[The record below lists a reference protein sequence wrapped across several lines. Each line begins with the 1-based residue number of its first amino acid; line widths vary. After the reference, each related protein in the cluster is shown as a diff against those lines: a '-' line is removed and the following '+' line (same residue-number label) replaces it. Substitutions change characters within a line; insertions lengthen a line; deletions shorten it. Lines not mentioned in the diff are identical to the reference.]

1 MQKARRFA
9 DGAVKACRK
18 GARTDVFHEVSAS
31 SESQAGIRC
40 STLPWRA
47 LHGGIVH
54 PMGISN
60 EYPVQH
66 PALES
71 TPRGYRAPDGHF
83 KRVSGAAPCPGEHST
98 GVSCTRCF
106 LRGRDRKKALLLR
119 FACGPFPVCR
129 GRRLFF
135 SHSSPPAVN
144 LVVSSSQFAVF
155 PVYLPKP
162 RLAILPPVSI
172 LRYGVVAGAAARP
185 AAEDAF
191 DA

>member
-1 MQKARRFA
+1 MSPSPAS
-9 DGAVKACRK
+9 GC
-18 GARTDVFHEVSAS
+18 VSAPVIPS
-31 SESQAGIRC
+31 DGDAKSPSLCGWGSQGLPKGSANGCFSRSERLFGK
-40 STLPWRA
+40 P
-47 LHGGIVH
+47 GG
-54 PMGISN
+54 
-60 EYPVQH
+60 YPVQH
-66 PALES
+66 LALES
-71 TPRGYRAPDGHF
+71 IPRGYRAPDGHF
-83 KRVSGAAPCPGEHST
+83 KRVSGVAPCPGEHST
-98 GVSCTRCF
+98 GVSRTRCF